1 VVVEMRE
8 LVSMEVVAESA
19 GADAVVEIAAVEG
32 GEVDDADE
40 LRESIPILISRSIW
54 MHRSNLL
61 LILIR
66 ASSSMVQ
73 AEADAVEGAASDA
86 VVVALVERSVNEA
99 VGGG

>member
-61 LILIR
+61 LIR

-73 AEADAVEGAASDA
+73 AEADAGEGAASDA
-86 VVVALVERSVNEA
+86 VEVALVERSVNEA